1 MEKITLKVTGM
12 SCEHCVKAVTDA
24 LTGIAGVTDVTVSLK
39 KGTASF
45 SHDPA
50 VAPLEKIKAAI
61 TEEGFEA
68 EK

>member
-1 MEKITLKVTGM
+1 MEKITLKVKGM
-12 SCEHCVKAVTDA
+12 SCEHCVKAVTGA
-24 LTGIAGVTDVTVSLK
+24 ISGITGVKEVTVSLK